1 LRPAVSLRRPLLSG
15 DAVRRALDAASR
27 ILAAGVARFEEAQPN
42 APGSVDAYGGA
53 VLIADALTRAGH
65 DPGRSVE
72 ELLQRALVIR
82 AGDSSLYGGAAGLL
96 AVLDAVDPQGENL
109 QRPRARLCQVLAASI
124 SAHAPLDPADVETYD
139 LVFGLA
145 GRAIVLGD
153 REPAVLP
160 ELRALSERFIDAVE
174 HRLAS
179 DDPDVAAGVN
189 LGVAHGVPGVLAALN
204 AALPGDRAIA
214 QRYVDALLAASHDCG
229 GARRW
234 NSVWRRSPAP
244 PAVCSWCYY
253 TVGVAAVLY
262 DRAVLGGDDP
272 LRALAVHALARV
284 LEDHGD
290 DWAAVGPSLCHGRAG
305 VATVAWH
312 LAGED
317 ERFVRIAERLAD
329 SVLAGY
335 DERLPLGY
343 RSYDHGDGRGEHRTH
358 FLDGSFGIAL
368 FLVDAATGHERRW
381 LPLLGLL
388 PD

>member
-1 LRPAVSLRRPLLSG
+1 LSG
-15 DAVRRALDAASR
+15 EAAHRALAAASR
-27 ILAAGVARFEEAQPN
+27 ILAAGVARFEETQPN
-42 APGSVDAYGGA
+42 APDSLDAYGGA
-53 VLIADALTRAGH
+53 VLIADALAHAGH
-65 DPGRSVE
+65 DPRPSVE
-72 ELLQRALVIR
+72 ALLQRALVIR
-82 AGDSSLYGGAAGLL
+82 AGDLSLYGGAAGLL
-96 AVLDAVDPQGENL
+96 AVLDAVDPQRENF
-109 QRPRARLCQVLAASI
+109 QRPRARLCEVLAASI
-124 SAHAPLDPADVETYD
+124 RADAPLDTGDVETYD

-153 REPAVLP
+153 REPSVLP
-160 ELRALSERFIDAVE
+160 ALRAWCERFIDAVE

-179 DDPDVAAGVN
+179 DDPGVAAAVN

-204 AALPGDRAIA
+204 AALPGDCALA
-214 QRYVDALLAASHDCG
+214 QRYVDALLAASHDCA

-234 NSVWRRSPAP
+234 NAVWRRGHVPA
-244 PAVCSWCYY
+244 AVCSWCYY

-262 DRAVLGGDDP
+262 DCAVLGGDDA
-272 LRALAVHALARV
+272 LRALAVDALARV

-290 DWAAVGPSLCHGRAG
+290 DWSAVGPSLCHGRAG

-317 ERFVRIAERLAD
+317 ERFARVAERFAL
-329 SVLAGY
+329 SVLAEY
-335 DERLPLGY
+335 DQSLPLGY
-343 RSYDHGDGRGEHRTH
+343 RSKDRDDGRSEHRTD

-368 FLVDAATGHERRW
+368 FLVDAATAHARRW